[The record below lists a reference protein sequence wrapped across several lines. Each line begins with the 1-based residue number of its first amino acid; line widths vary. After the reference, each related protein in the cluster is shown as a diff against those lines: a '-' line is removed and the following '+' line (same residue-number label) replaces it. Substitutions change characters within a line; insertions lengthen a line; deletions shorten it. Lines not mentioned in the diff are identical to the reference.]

1 MATNNIND
9 YENYLQ
15 PSGVASVREVIEKNQ
30 RFLLSTHIHP
40 DGDAIGS
47 ELCLYHLL
55 KNMKKQVHI
64 LNHSPIP
71 ELYRFLD
78 PDGLI
83 QVFDEQKHGDI
94 LNRADVC
101 FLLDIGDWERLD
113 SVGKAI
119 HRLRQQSPGKLQ
131 TVCIDHHPSE
141 KQIADF
147 DIIYPRASSTGE
159 ILFLLQQALSIP
171 FNLQSASALYT
182 AIVTD
187 TGSFRFSNTTV
198 NSHLIA
204 GRLLALGVN
213 HKDIYQQVYEK
224 EPLSK
229 IKLLAE
235 LLNNLHF
242 ECDQKVVWYVISK
255 EMLQRYQLELDEI
268 EGVSDFPRRIDGVQV
283 SVLFTEIDAS
293 STKISLRSKGK
304 ISINGFA
311 QTFGGGGHPYASGA
325 VVEKPIEQ
333 AIEQVISQFCAYYYQ
348 NTH

>member
-1 MATNNIND
+1 MAKNHINN

-15 PSGVASVREVIEKNQ
+15 PFEIACVREVIEQNQ

-55 KNMKKQVHI
+55 KSMNKQVFI
-64 LNHSPIP
+64 LNHSPVP

-78 PDGLI
+78 PDDLI
-83 QVFDEQKHGDI
+83 KVFEEQKHVDI
-94 LNRADVC
+94 LDQVEVC

-119 HRLRQQSPGKLQ
+119 SRLRRRSPGKPQ

-147 DIIYPRASSTGE
+147 DITYPQASSTGE
-159 ILFLLQQALSIP
+159 ILFLLQTAFSVP

-182 AIVTD
+182 AILTD

-204 GRLLALGVN
+204 GRFIALGVN

-224 EPLSK
+224 EPFAK

-255 EMLQRYQLELDEI
+255 EMLQRYQLEPDEI

-283 SVLFTEIDAS
+283 SVLFTEIDPSA
-293 STKISLRSKGK
+293 TKISLRSTGK
-304 ISINGFA
+304 VPINGFA

-325 VVEKPIEQ
+325 VVEKPVRQ
-333 AIEQVISQFCAYYYQ
+333 AIEQVISLLRTYYYQ
-348 NTH
+348 N